1 MSLDINA
8 LNAAIFSALNVASI
22 TDSLGLTPT
31 GSPALGHVK
40 VPQGSAYPTIT
51 YFAVIN
57 VQGDTFTEWA
67 NDTLMQVDV
76 WSDSNSAAESGAIVK
91 LIAAQM
97 DDKVLT
103 ISGYDNNSKSI
114 RQNTRLLYETE
125 NYIFHYILEYT
136 VRWHKDM

>member
-1 MSLDINA
+1 MSLDLNA
-8 LNAAIFSALNVASI
+8 LNTAIYTALNVSAI
-22 TDSLGLTPT
+22 TTLAT
-31 GSPALGHVK
+31 GGVYHVK
-40 VPQGSAYPTIT
+40 APQSTAYPFVT

-57 VQGDTFTEWA
+57 VQGDTFTEYG
-67 NDTLMQVDV
+67 NNTLIQIDV

-114 RQNTRLLYETE
+114 RQNTRLLYEDE
-125 NYIFHYILEYT
+125 NAIFHYILEYM

>member
-1 MSLDINA
+1 MSFDPNA
-8 LNAAIFSALNVASI
+8 LNTAIYTVLNVVSI
-22 TDSLGLTPT
+22 TGSVT
-31 GSPALGHVK
+31 GIYHVK
-40 VPQGSAYPTIT
+40 APQGTVYPFIT

-67 NDTLMQVDV
+67 NDTLIQIDV
-76 WSDSNSAAESGAIVK
+76 WSDSNSAAESGEIVE

-114 RQNTRLLYETE
+114 RQNTRLLYESE
-125 NYIFHYILEYT
+125 NYIFHYILEYS

>member
-1 MSLDINA
+1 LSFDPNA
-8 LNAAIFSALNVASI
+8 LNTAIYTALNVASI
-22 TDSLGLTPT
+22 TGSVT
-31 GSPALGHVK
+31 GIYHVK
-40 VPQGSAYPTIT
+40 APQSTAYPFVT

-67 NDTLMQVDV
+67 NDTLIQIDV

-103 ISGYDNNSKSI
+103 ISGYDNNSKAI

-136 VRWHKDM
+136 VRWHKNM

>member
-1 MSLDINA
+1 LSFDPNA
-8 LNAAIFSALNVASI
+8 LNTAIYTALNVASI
-22 TDSLGLTPT
+22 TGSVT
-31 GSPALGHVK
+31 GIYHVK
-40 VPQGSAYPTIT
+40 APQGTAYPFVT

-67 NDTLMQVDV
+67 NDTLIQIDV
-76 WSDSNSAAESGAIVK
+76 WSDSNSAAESGEIVE

-114 RQNTRLLYETE
+114 RQNTRLLYEDE
-125 NYIFHYILEYT
+125 VNIFHYILEYNI
-136 VRWHKDM
+136 RWHKDM

>member
-8 LNAAIFSALNVASI
+8 FNTAIYTALNVASI
-22 TDSLGLTPT
+22 TGSVT
-31 GSPALGHVK
+31 GVYHVK
-40 VPQGSAYPTIT
+40 TPQGTAYPYIT

-57 VQGDTFTEWA
+57 VQGDTFTEYD
-67 NDTLMQVDV
+67 NDTLIQIDV

-114 RQNTRLLYETE
+114 RQNTRLLYEDL
-125 NYIFHYILEYT
+125 NYIFHQIMEYT
-136 VRWHKDM
+136 VRWHKTM

>member
-1 MSLDINA
+1 MSFDPNA
-8 LNAAIFSALNVASI
+8 LNSAIFSALNVASI
-22 TDSLGLTPT
+22 TNSVT
-31 GSPALGHVK
+31 GVYHVK
-40 VPQGSAYPTIT
+40 TPQGTAYPYIT

-125 NYIFHYILEYT
+125 NYIFHQIMEYT
-136 VRWHKDM
+136 VRWHKSM